1 MAESSTMSKPR
12 DLEMT
17 ASSQD
22 GITGEVENI
31 PPSEDVAALFLVKLD
46 PEVKERAITP
56 EEARKVLWKIDLIV
70 LPIVAGTV
78 ILSAVDKIVISN
90 AIIMGMEDDLN
101 LVGNEYS
108 WAGSIFYIGFLVFEY
123 PQAILIQRLPVAK
136 LLAACVLSWAVLL
149 FCSAATQNFA
159 GLAAVRFIFGCAEAG
174 AFPTASI
181 PTVMWYSNREQ
192 PVRVAIWYDQ
202 LASIFSGIVSYGV
215 SQTHTHLAQ
224 WRLLFIVLG
233 GFTVIWSAVVLAF
246 LPDSPVSAWWLSPR
260 ERYVAVRRVQKNNTG
275 IEDKRVKWY
284 QIKELLADP
293 KTYLLALFAC
303 AQNIPNGGLGTFS
316 SIIVSGLGYSVPI
329 TTLLGI
335 PTGVVGTAW
344 QLILAALCAK
354 LKNMRCTVIAVAN
367 IIPMICA
374 ILMWQLPQDNKH
386 GRLAAYY
393 VFYTYW
399 GVSNALLFPAMLT
412 GFSSQPYVMSTS
424 VPMANVSGHTKKVT
438 MNAIFFFSYCLGNI
452 IGPQVFRK
460 SDAPNYTKGYT
471 GLLICLVVSAASISM
486 YGMLCKSENAQ
497 RDRAYG
503 PVDSSIVDQEVDGS
517 LGLSDKTDKEKTE
530 FRYSF

>member
-1 MAESSTMSKPR
+1 MSKPE
-12 DLEMT
+12 DLEMI
-17 ASSQD
+17 ASNLD
-22 GITGEVENI
+22 GIPGEVENI
-31 PPSEDVAALFLVKLD
+31 PPSQDVAALFLANLD
-46 PEVKERAITP
+46 PEIKERTIAP
-56 EEARKVLWKIDLIV
+56 EEARRVRWKIDLIV
-70 LPIVAGTV
+70 LPIIAGTV
-78 ILSAVDKIVISN
+78 ILSAVDKLVISN
-90 AIIMGMEDDLN
+90 AAIMGMTDDLN

-108 WAGSIFYIGFLVFEY
+108 WTGSIFYLGFLIFEY

-136 LLAACVLSWAVLL
+136 LLAACILSWAVML
-149 FCSAATQNFA
+149 FCSAATHNFA

-181 PTVMWYSNREQ
+181 LTVMWYSNREQ
-192 PVRVAIWYDQ
+192 PVRVAIWYNQ
-202 LASIFSGIVSYGV
+202 LSSIFSGIVSYGI
-215 SQTHTHLAQ
+215 SQTHTRLAQ

-233 GFTVIWSAVVLAF
+233 GFTVIWSAAILAF

-275 IEDKRVKWY
+275 IEDKRVRCY

-303 AQNIPNGGLGTFS
+303 AQNIPNGGLGAFS

-335 PTGVVGTAW
+335 PTGVVATSW
-344 QLILAALCAK
+344 QLILAILCTK
-354 LKNMRCTVIAVAN
+354 LKNKRCTVIAMAN

-374 ILMWQLPQDNKH
+374 ILMWQLPRDNKH

-399 GVSNALLFPAMLT
+399 G
-412 GFSSQPYVMSTS
+412 PYVMSTS

-460 SDAPNYTKGYT
+460 SDAPSYTKGYT

-497 RDRAYG
+497 RNRAYG
-503 PVDSSIVDQEVDGS
+503 PVDSSIVDEEVDGS

-530 FRYSF
+530 FRYSY